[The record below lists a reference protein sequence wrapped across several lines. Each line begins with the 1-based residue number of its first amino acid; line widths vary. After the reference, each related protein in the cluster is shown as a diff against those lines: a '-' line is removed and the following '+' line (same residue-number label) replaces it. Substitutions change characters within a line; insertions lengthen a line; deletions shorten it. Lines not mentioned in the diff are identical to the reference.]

1 MVIKKFLNLRKTKV
15 INWLKKLHEKS
26 GLWLENRQKIMN
38 RYFTKRNINKFYMK

>member
-26 GLWLENRQKIMN
+26 GLWLENRQKIWID
-38 RYFTKRNINKFYMK
+38 TSQKEI